1 VSVSPPSPS
10 SASVPSVPSVR
21 EYAHIY
27 RKLAG
32 ARIRAD
38 WQYRVPFIG
47 YTLTQGLITFLDFI
61 QVALIF
67 NRVDQL
73 AGWSVAEVAF
83 LFGASSISFR
93 LGDAFISQ
101 CERAPARVKSGE
113 FDLLLIRPI
122 PALLHLCADEFAFRR
137 FGKLLQSVAVF
148 VGAIGAVS
156 VDWTAA
162 RVLMLFV
169 MLAAGTA
176 IFSAVWVTT
185 SALAMWMVDAT
196 EIMNSF
202 TYGSSFAAQ
211 YPLPVMTRWLRRF
224 LMYLVPAAF
233 VSYFPAL
240 YILDKPDPFGFPS
253 WMPFIA
259 PAVAGVLLVIARTT
273 WDAAIRHYRS
283 TGS

>member
-1 VSVSPPSPS
+1 MADTLGGNAVASP
-10 SASVPSVPSVR
+10 R
-21 EYAHIY
+21 ELAHIY

-38 WQYRVPFIG
+38 WQYRGPFIG

-61 QVALIF
+61 QIAVIF
-67 NRVDQL
+67 NQIDQL

-83 LFGASSISFR
+83 LYGASSIAFH

-101 CERAPARVKSGE
+101 CERAPQRVKTGE
-113 FDLLLIRPI
+113 FDLLLIRPV
-122 PALLHLCADEFAFRR
+122 PTLFHLCADDFAFRR
-137 FGKLLQSVAVF
+137 FGKLIQSAAVF
-148 VGAIGAVS
+148 V
-156 VDWTAA
+156 TALV
-162 RVLMLFV
+162 VLDISWNPAKVGMLAV
-169 MLAAGTA
+169 MLVSGTA
-176 IFSAVWVTT
+176 IFAAVWVTT
-185 SALAMWMVDAT
+185 SAIAMWMIDAT

-224 LMYLVPAAF
+224 FTFVVPAAF

-240 YILDKPDPFGFPS
+240 YILDKEDTLDVPD
-253 WMPFIA
+253 WIA
-259 PAVAGVLLVIARTT
+259 FAAPVVALLLLAVARFAWT
-273 WDAAIRHYRS
+273 AAIRHYRS